1 MLKMLNSNDYLQK
14 KVTGWQFLPFWRNS
28 NFWQVGNNLV
38 ISW

>member
-14 KVTGWQFLPFWRNS
+14 KSYGLVVFTFLGNS
-28 NFWQVGNNLV
+28 NFWQVGNNLE